1 MYGNWVAI
9 PHSRDMKQILTILKI
24 FYLAWLTVSC
34 AKKSDRFV
42 EIDGHKQHILD
53 KGEGSPVVI
62 FINGAGAD
70 LKDFDAVQSE
80 LADYTRTLSYD
91 RAGIGL
97 SEELDNERTV
107 DHLADELQKIL
118 DKENI
123 HPPYILVGHELGAFI
138 VRWFTHA
145 YPNQVAGIVIIDPA
159 YEGFMD
165 TLRNT
170 RSAEQR
176 RRMKDMVDLGIVNMP
191 KATRKEL
198 EHLKKDEA
206 LMRSTKLPTTIPITL
221 ITSDRFSNTN
231 RNMGASSEAIA
242 RWITFLEQLKEQA
255 PQLKHVEA
263 KMISSR
269 IHQEAPQL
277 VITEIMSLLET
288 IRPKPTPEP
297 VEVPKDSTKV
307 DSTFSLQD

>member
-1 MYGNWVAI
+1 
-9 PHSRDMKQILTILKI
+9 MKQILTILKI
-24 FYLAWLTVSC
+24 FCLVWLGVSC
-34 AKKSDRFV
+34 AKKPDRFV

-62 FINGAGAD
+62 FITGAGAD

-123 HPPYILVGHELGAFI
+123 HAPYILVGHELGAFI

-145 YPNQVAGIVIIDPA
+145 YPNQVAGIVMIDPA

-198 EHLKKDEA
+198 EHLKKDEELLRTA
-206 LMRSTKLPTTIPITL
+206 KLPTTIPITL
-221 ITSDRFSNTN
+221 ITSDRFSNTD
-231 RNMGASSEAIA
+231 RKVGASSEAIA

-263 KMISSR
+263 KMNSAR
-269 IHQEAPQL
+269 IHQEEPQL
-277 VITEIMSLLET
+277 VIKEIRSLLEI

-297 VEVPKDSTKV
+297 DEVPQDSTQV
-307 DSTFSLQD
+307 DSASSIQD